1 MAISHIPRSVGHNFA
16 PEYQISS
23 VPYIVDFSS
32 ATSIFLITS
41 KNASKGVPDNT
52 IVGEATAADGVV
64 TMTNPNVAL
73 TDVFND
79 NGAGGGVAGDNQ
91 IHEDERTADN
101 LKDADFESIEV
112 KVVQLPKISRWIQ
125 VLPSGGAIQLGFS
138 KADIAKDKFIEYAS
152 DSYPLELRCTN
163 LYFKAAN
170 GKVLAGLTSID
181 RSEFTEVVEKF
192 LGD

>member
-23 VPYIVDFSS
+23 VPYIIDFSD
-32 ATSIFLITS
+32 ATSVFLIVS
-41 KNASKGVPDNT
+41 KNADNGVPNNT
-52 IVGEATAADGVV
+52 IVGEASASDGTV
-64 TMTNPNVAL
+64 TMTNSSVVL
-73 TDVFND
+73 TDVFSD
-79 NGAGGGVAGDNQ
+79 SNGSGS
-91 IHEDERTADN
+91 IEEDERKANN
-101 LKDADFESIEV
+101 LINTEFESIEV
-112 KVVQLPKISRWIQ
+112 KIVELPKISRWIQ
-125 VLPSGGAIQLGFS
+125 ILPSAGNIDLGFS
-138 KADIAKDKFIEYAS
+138 KSDIAKDKFITYSS

-181 RSEFTEVVEKF
+181 RSEFTNVVETF